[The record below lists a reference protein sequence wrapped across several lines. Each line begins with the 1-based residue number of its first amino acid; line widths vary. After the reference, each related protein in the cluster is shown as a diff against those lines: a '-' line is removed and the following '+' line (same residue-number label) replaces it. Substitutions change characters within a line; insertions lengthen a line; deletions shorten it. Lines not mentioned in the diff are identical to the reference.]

1 MINNILFTFAWFAVP
16 WLWIYV
22 LKLGGMRLM
31 TLSLPSFVLISI
43 FIFQYAGFPVLYFG
57 LDEYRAEY
65 VTDRGLLLEAWL
77 ITSVSSLLLCLG
89 ALFGS
94 LILNPLGYFKSYE
107 NINFFL
113 PLHLKRKVYILG
125 VFCIGV
131 LLTYI
136 AKVGFE
142 NIALITVFKGAT
154 SGEIAL
160 ARSLMGNDFGSA
172 YHWYNFFM
180 RECLIFIS
188 LILIAIKINGAQ
200 YVSGIYTFSILFATV
215 FSLIMATEKALFI
228 DFLIAISLVYVISKR
243 RGVVSSSLIINLF
256 VYMTIVL
263 ISFYI
268 FFMGDAGIAEGA
280 WSVFSRGFTGSL
292 QPIYHY
298 LEFFPMK
305 QDWQYGATFPN
316 PGGIFPFTPYNLTV
330 EVMNFVQPDHYNTG
344 IVGTM
349 PAIYWGEI
357 FANFGY
363 WGVLTIPLFV
373 GFALYLINWCVY
385 SLKLNPLNA
394 ALFAWLLV
402 HYKNLSI
409 TSISMFVFDFN
420 LILILAA
427 FYIMRIR
434 FRN

>member
-1 MINNILFTFAWFAVP
+1 MINNILFIIAWFAVP
-16 WLWIYV
+16 WLWVYV

-77 ITSVSSLLLCLG
+77 ITSISSLLLCLG

-94 LILNPLGYFKSYE
+94 LILNPLSYFKSYE
-107 NINFFL
+107 DINFFL
-113 PLHLKRKVYILG
+113 PLHIKRKIYVLG
-125 VFCIGV
+125 FLCIGV
-131 LLTYI
+131 LITYI
-136 AKVGFE
+136 TKVGFE
-142 NIALITVFKGAT
+142 NIALVAVFKGAT
-154 SGEIAL
+154 NIEIAL

-188 LILIAIKINGAQ
+188 LILIAIKLHGAQ
-200 YVSGIYTFSILFATV
+200 CVSGIYTFSVVFTTV

-228 DFLIAISLVYVISKR
+228 DFLIAISLVYVILKR
-243 RGVVSSSLIINLF
+243 RGVISISLIMNLV
-256 VYMTIVL
+256 VYMMIIL

-280 WSVFSRGFTGSL
+280 WSVFSRAFTGSL

-298 LEFFPMK
+298 LEFFPMH
-305 QDWQYGATFPN
+305 QNWLYGASFPN
-316 PGGIFPFTPYNLTV
+316 PGSIFPFIPYNLTV
-330 EVMNFVQPDHYNTG
+330 EVMNFVQPEHYDTG

-349 PAIYWGEI
+349 PAIYWGEV

-363 WGVLTIPLFV
+363 WGVLIIPIFV
-373 GFALYLINWCVY
+373 GFILYFINWY
-385 SLKLNPLNA
+385 LYILKFNPLSV
-394 ALFAWLLV
+394 ALFAWLLI

-409 TSISMFVFDFN
+409 TSLSMFVFDIN
-420 LILILAA
+420 LILIILA
-427 FYIMRIR
+427 YLILRIR
-434 FRN
+434 L